1 MLKHFKG
8 FKNKVKEYKD
18 DEPFSARMSVHK
30 VFDPQPEMI
39 LIENV
44 QTDEGV
50 VQFFLICSK
59 G

>member
-1 MLKHFKG
+1 M
-8 FKNKVKEYKD
+8 KEYKD

-50 VQFFLICSK
+50 VHFFLIIEN
-59 G
+59 GIVNL

>member
-8 FKNKVKEYKD
+8 FKNKVKEYKG

-50 VQFFLICSK
+50 GSILF
-59 G
+59 